1 MESQER
7 TRFQDWSK
15 VWLDMKKATVKETSL
30 SIYTVHIRTH
40 IIPFF
45 DGVFVEDVDA
55 NIVIEFI
62 EELEDKTG
70 LKSKTIHDIYWLL
83 KPMVTAKVR
92 EKSLIFDEVR
102 QYLPPKDQEEP
113 DILSDDEY
121 EKLTAYL
128 FLKISRKNA
137 GVLIALMCG
146 LRIGEVC
153 GLKWEDVD
161 LKNRFITVKRTT
173 HRVYEA
179 SLDSQEGKSTV
190 TTGTPKTRRSQR
202 KVPIPRSLVFYLT
215 QLKGL
220 EKPDETSYITTGKSK
235 CNEPR
240 TFSEAYYCVLRSCE
254 IEKHTFH
261 SLRHTFATRAVLN
274 GMNAETLS
282 RILGHSDVKVTL
294 SRYYHPSTKDLLNAI
309 DAIFS

>member
-92 EKSLIFDEVR
+92 EKALVFDEVGSIFR
-102 QYLPPKDQEEP
+102 PRIRKSLIYSLTMSMKSSLP
-113 DILSDDEY
+113 
-121 EKLTAYL
+121 
-128 FLKISRKNA
+128 
-137 GVLIALMCG
+137 
-146 LRIGEVC
+146 
-153 GLKWEDVD
+153 
-161 LKNRFITVKRTT
+161 
-173 HRVYEA
+173 
-179 SLDSQEGKSTV
+179 
-190 TTGTPKTRRSQR
+190 
-202 KVPIPRSLVFYLT
+202 
-215 QLKGL
+215 
-220 EKPDETSYITTGKSK
+220 TS
-235 CNEPR
+235 
-240 TFSEAYYCVLRSCE
+240 F
-254 IEKHTFH
+254 
-261 SLRHTFATRAVLN
+261 
-274 GMNAETLS
+274 
-282 RILGHSDVKVTL
+282 
-294 SRYYHPSTKDLLNAI
+294 
-309 DAIFS
+309 